1 MTWKEVLKK
10 NMKNSDKVTNF
21 RYKSSKILFILG
33 AFLFF
38 INFFFV
44 GANFYPNIFTIIL
57 PYTYILFCISICV
70 LIFYFLREKI
80 LKSRNVSYSIWLW
93 FCILILCT
101 IIVLPVFFKWGI
113 FYFVT
118 L

>member
-10 NMKNSDKVTNF
+10 NMNNSDKVTNF

-44 GANFYPNIFTIIL
+44 
-57 PYTYILFCISICV
+57 
-70 LIFYFLREKI
+70 
-80 LKSRNVSYSIWLW
+80 
-93 FCILILCT
+93 
-101 IIVLPVFFKWGI
+101 
-113 FYFVT
+113 
-118 L
+118 